1 MTWSNSAEECVAYKL
16 SAREPTLN
24 PAASSLTCACPV
36 VSASPT
42 DCVCRKAADARS
54 KVGPRGKGGPADGLS
69 PNSSG
74 FRWCRAWGSIPVRRN
89 RQVQREGWQHVSS
102 LNATSCGLLKQPD
115 KQELAN
121 RRRSIG
127 RIREVAGVWFIPAT
141 LMRWELA
148 SFKLY
153 SPTGTGVDP
162 IFETTG

>member
-69 PNSSG
+69 PNSSE
-74 FRWCRAWGSIPVRRN
+74 FRWCRTWGSIPVRRN

-115 KQELAN
+115 KQ
-121 RRRSIG
+121 
-127 RIREVAGVWFIPAT
+127 VATRQDLVAAFCV
-141 LMRWELA
+141 
-148 SFKLY
+148 KLRVGDLLRPGHLNCWAKSSDHSY
-153 SPTGTGVDP
+153 
-162 IFETTG
+162 